1 MSEMENVSITFIGA
15 GNMAEALIRGLL
27 NAKTIS
33 ARQITA
39 TDLRAERLAQLGDQ
53 YGIHTEEDNARAV
66 ASADIIVLA
75 VKPQQMTD
83 ALKTLGAADRNTVQP
98 LFISIAA
105 GVTTVRIENA
115 LDGSPRVVRVMP
127 NTPALVGE
135 GASAIAGG
143 QFATAADLNVAET
156 ILGAVGLVVRVEES
170 LMDAVTALSGS
181 GPAYIFYI
189 AEAMVAAAQQV
200 GLSEEVANQL
210 AVQTIKGAGQL
221 LANSHDSAAELRRKV
236 TSPGGT
242 TQAALTVMEERNL
255 KTIFADAINAATK
268 RGQELSST

>member
-105 GVTTVRIENA
+105 GVTTVRIESA

-143 QFATAADLNVAET
+143 QFATAVDLNVAET

>member
-105 GVTTVRIENA
+105 GVTTVRIESA